1 VSERRRK
8 WWGWGY
14 EDDGVDEGAFLR
26 LLEALR
32 RILRVTELADRDPP
46 ALETLRVPP
55 SRIAVPAHLAAVL
68 TDARLDRVS
77 HAYGKAFVDVVR
89 ALDGDVSNPPDVV
102 AYPRDEAEIS
112 ELFAYC
118 EKEHVALIPF
128 GGGSSVVGGVE
139 PPTDGYR
146 ASIALDMRHLDR
158 VLEVDEASRL
168 ALVEAGVF
176 GPALEDALRERGLT
190 LRHFPQSFEFSTVGG
205 WIATRAAGHFATG
218 PTRIDDA
225 VAGVRIVTPRG
236 VLDVAP
242 LPSSGAGPEPA
253 RLVLGSEG
261 TLGVIT
267 RAWLRVRPIP
277 RHRASV
283 SVDFASPEDG
293 LAALRAIAQSGLQP
307 ANCRVVSPL
316 EAALTGLGDGR
327 ATKML
332 LAFESHDHDVQHG
345 MDRALAICREAG
357 GSGDGGGESATAA
370 ESLPGDAAAS
380 RWRSS
385 FLHAPYIRDRLVRRG
400 LVVETFETA
409 TTWTAFG
416 ALHDAVQQAVESTIA
431 AAGLRGIVTWRVSYA
446 YPDGPAPY
454 YTVVATSAP
463 ARAIETWTAIKR
475 AASDAILAHGGTITH
490 HHAVGRTHRPWFEA
504 ERGPVWLATLE
515 GAKRALDPEWILNPG
530 VLLPVPRARH

>member
-1 VSERRRK
+1 
-8 WWGWGY
+8 
-14 EDDGVDEGAFLR
+14 
-26 LLEALR
+26 
-32 RILRVTELADRDPP
+32 
-46 ALETLRVPP
+46 
-55 SRIAVPAHLAAVL
+55 
-68 TDARLDRVS
+68 
-77 HAYGKAFVDVVR
+77 
-89 ALDGDVSNPPDVV
+89 
-102 AYPRDEAEIS
+102 
-112 ELFAYC
+112 
-118 EKEHVALIPF
+118 
-128 GGGSSVVGGVE
+128 
-139 PPTDGYR
+139 
-146 ASIALDMRHLDR
+146 MRHLDR

-225 VAGVRIVTPRG
+225 VAGVRMVTPRG